1 MNPSGRRIVR
11 TLVALSAAAALA
23 LPATA
28 GAAPRSSHAKGGKS
42 ATGKLHQPAGTGSGR
57 RIH

>member
-11 TLVALSAAAALA
+11 TLVAMSAAAALA

-28 GAAPRSSHAKGGKS
+28 GASSRSSHPTGKS
-42 ATGKLHQPAGTGSGR
+42 SDGKQHRPAGTGSGR